1 MTNKTI
7 AVIMSLYKNDV
18 VDYVRL
24 SVESILNQTYKDFD
38 LYLQYDGPIKTEVDE
53 YLSALPDERVKI
65 QRRSEN
71 KGLAQSLNDLLA
83 IVMPIGYEFIARMDA
98 DDISMPERFE
108 KQIVYFESHPDVEC
122 LGTWAIEITS
132 SGEEYYR
139 KKMPETHEGCLDQF
153 RKRDCMIHPT
163 VMFRRSYI
171 EKVGLYALD
180 TFFGEDT
187 MMWAQGFAAGCK
199 MGNVPEY
206 LFRFRLDDNFFDR
219 RRGWKYAKG
228 IWQLRHR
235 VNKMLGFGI
244 VEDAWAIAYAVA
256 KMMPK
261 AVLNILYKNMRTVN
275 NQNIN
280 NQTGGVISS

>member
-1 MTNKTI
+1 MTSKTI
-7 AVIMSLYKNDV
+7 SVIMSLYKNDV
-18 VDYVRL
+18 VEYVRL
-24 SVESILNQTYKDFD
+24 SVESILNQTFKDFD
-38 LYLQYDGPIKTEVDE
+38 LYLQYDGPIKPEVDE
-53 YLSALPDERVKI
+53 YLSALTDERVKI
-65 QRRSEN
+65 HRRAEN

-83 IVMPIGYEFIARMDA
+83 IVMPMGYEFIARMDA

-108 KQIVYFESHPDVEC
+108 KQIAYFESHPEMEC
-122 LGTWAIEITS
+122 LGTWAVEITS
-132 SGEEYYR
+132 SGDEYY
-139 KKMPETHEGCLDQF
+139 KKQMPETHEGCLEQF

-171 EKVGLYALD
+171 EKAGLYALD

-244 VEDAWAIAYAVA
+244 IEDAWAVAYAVA

-261 AVLNILYKNMRTVN
+261 AVLNILYQNMRTVN
-275 NQNIN
+275 NQKVN

>member
-1 MTNKTI
+1 MGNKQL
-7 AVIMSLYKNDV
+7 AVIMSVYHNDDILYL
-18 VDYVRL
+18 RPA
-24 SVESILNQTYKDFD
+24 VESILNQSLKDFD
-38 LYLQYDGPIKTEVDE
+38 FFIQYDGPVRKEVDE
-53 YLSALPDERVKI
+53 YLSNLTDNRVKI
-65 QRRSEN
+65 QRRDVN

-83 IVMPIGYEFIARMDA
+83 IVMPMDYQYIARMDA
-98 DDISMPERFE
+98 DDISELNRFE
-108 KQIVYFESHPDVEC
+108 RQLNYFNAHPEIEC
-122 LGTWAIEITS
+122 LGTWATEITS
-132 SGEEYYR
+132 SGEDYF
-139 KKMPETHEGCLDQF
+139 KKQMPETHEGCLEQF
-153 RKRDCMIHPT
+153 RKRDPMIHPT
-163 VMFRRSYI
+163 VMFRRTYI
-171 EKVGLYALD
+171 EKAGFYDLN

-244 VEDAWAIAYAVA
+244 IEDAWAIAYAIA

-261 AVLNILYKNMRTVN
+261 SILNIIYKTAR
-275 NQNIN
+275 
-280 NQTGGVISS
+280 